1 MPVLAALFGLLTGA
15 AVWIVI
21 DPIQTRA
28 IGNIFDEELSGQLE
42 TRASESL
49 ARFDSFTQSYVNTTR
64 LLAHHRRMADYL
76 EPVFWF
82 SNDGE
87 APLTYLRTAPIW
99 LPEGAIE
106 GLPVKPSLAL
116 LTDLEGNIRE
126 IYQLGEQEL
135 PGETAS
141 ELQHALASERR
152 QAYITKLDGQLYVLI
167 AEGVEDASYN
177 LMGALVLLVSI
188 DETFLSASQQR
199 ASTSQTTVA
208 LVDGETQVILASSR
222 NAGLL
227 NGAHINDLEA
237 NYVITAQSFFE
248 YGNSPL
254 NLLFATLI
262 SKDVIDATRESIV
275 AVERRHRLTG
285 AAIVGFIFVL
295 LFMLISSRINRLLR
309 RVARFSSRALQ
320 IEHPKPT
327 GGNQLLI
334 MEDWIR
340 SFTQAVMKAREEM
353 RAKYTAEIQ
362 EREALKMAV
371 LDASLDPIV
380 TIDQSGHI
388 VDFNP
393 TAESVFGYS
402 RDEVLGQAVDELI
415 LDKGSREAFISL
427 LSDCLE
433 EQLPDSPAVLRT
445 LSARSKDGKR
455 FPVEVAIKP
464 VMLED
469 KLFFTTYIRDI
480 SERKRQAQEISS
492 LAAFPGESPL
502 PVLRI
507 NQPGV
512 VIYANKASDAL
523 LEYWGCKRMQTV
535 PIFWKRLVEKTLES
549 GKAREVEIET
559 SGGIFSLLLAPVAS
573 LSYVNVYGRDITAIR
588 QAEEEARHRQNEL
601 IHVSRL
607 STMGEMATGIA
618 HELNQPLSAIVN
630 FANGCAR
637 RIRLGIGE
645 KEELIQAME
654 QISAQ
659 AKRAGEIIKRLRG
672 MVTRQQPVREE
683 TDLNALVRDACALI
697 AHDRQKLKIAIEL
710 QLSRQAVFA
719 RIDPV
724 QIEQVILNL
733 LRNAL
738 DALEGQADSDRQLQ
752 IETGET
758 ARGMVYIRVRDN
770 GSGIAMDDLKHL
782 FDPFFS
788 TKKTGMGMGL
798 SISQTI
804 IAEHNGRIMAD
815 SLPGKGTVF
824 TIELPESRVIAE
836 SIAS

>member
-1 MPVLAALFGLLTGA
+1 
-15 AVWIVI
+15 
-21 DPIQTRA
+21 
-28 IGNIFDEELSGQLE
+28 
-42 TRASESL
+42 
-49 ARFDSFTQSYVNTTR
+49 
-64 LLAHHRRMADYL
+64 
-76 EPVFWF
+76 
-82 SNDGE
+82 
-87 APLTYLRTAPIW
+87 
-99 LPEGAIE
+99 
-106 GLPVKPSLAL
+106 
-116 LTDLEGNIRE
+116 
-126 IYQLGEQEL
+126 
-135 PGETAS
+135 
-141 ELQHALASERR
+141 
-152 QAYITKLDGQLYVLI
+152 
-167 AEGVEDASYN
+167 
-177 LMGALVLLVSI
+177 
-188 DETFLSASQQR
+188 
-199 ASTSQTTVA
+199 
-208 LVDGETQVILASSR
+208 
-222 NAGLL
+222 
-227 NGAHINDLEA
+227 
-237 NYVITAQSFFE
+237 
-248 YGNSPL
+248 
-254 NLLFATLI
+254 
-262 SKDVIDATRESIV
+262 
-275 AVERRHRLTG
+275 
-285 AAIVGFIFVL
+285 
-295 LFMLISSRINRLLR
+295 
-309 RVARFSSRALQ
+309 
-320 IEHPKPT
+320 
-327 GGNQLLI
+327 
-334 MEDWIR
+334 
-340 SFTQAVMKAREEM
+340 
-353 RAKYTAEIQ
+353 
-362 EREALKMAV
+362 
-371 LDASLDPIV
+371 
-380 TIDQSGHI
+380 
-388 VDFNP
+388 
-393 TAESVFGYS
+393 
-402 RDEVLGQAVDELI
+402 
-415 LDKGSREAFISL
+415 
-427 LSDCLE
+427 
-433 EQLPDSPAVLRT
+433 
-445 LSARSKDGKR
+445 
-455 FPVEVAIKP
+455 
-464 VMLED
+464 
-469 KLFFTTYIRDI
+469 
-480 SERKRQAQEISS
+480 
-492 LAAFPGESPL
+492 
-502 PVLRI
+502 
-507 NQPGV
+507 
-512 VIYANKASDAL
+512 
-523 LEYWGCKRMQTV
+523 MQTV